1 MANFTLNE
9 ALSSI
14 IVFIKVIRRRLDK
27 FRNIKNK
34 IWPRF
39 GLKFRGPN
47 CYKIIVKKR
56 TNKGE
61 FPN

>member
-27 FRNIKNK
+27 FRNIKKTNFRKK
-34 IWPRF
+34 IEK
-39 GLKFRGPN
+39 LKLLAAKVVPF
-47 CYKIIVKKR
+47 
-56 TNKGE
+56 
-61 FPN
+61 